1 MLRVSRGTLYVVN
14 FYSMQAFSGAIVAID
29 SIAVLVALFPVS
41 WIENWGSGYSHAH
54 TSKIELDPLR
64 EGQAKQIR
72 RSRVE
77 FRMRYSPR
85 QDPTVL

>member
-41 WIENWGSGYSHAH
+41 
-54 TSKIELDPLR
+54 
-64 EGQAKQIR
+64 
-72 RSRVE
+72 
-77 FRMRYSPR
+77 
-85 QDPTVL
+85 